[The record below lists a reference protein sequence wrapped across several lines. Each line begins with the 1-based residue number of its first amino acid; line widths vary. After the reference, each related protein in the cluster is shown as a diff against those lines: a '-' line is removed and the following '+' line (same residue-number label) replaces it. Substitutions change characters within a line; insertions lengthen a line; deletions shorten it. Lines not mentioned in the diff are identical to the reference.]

1 MHRVGTR
8 SVAIA
13 GGFTEQSANPTRLHG
28 NETELVQK
36 QTSLFPFLALGS
48 SQLGRKPALYSSQP
62 AGCNSCL
69 PSRLK
74 TVSPETSKANAGA
87 GSFLSFFNCVS
98 LGLFMHFPAE
108 MSCL

>member
-48 SQLGRKPALYSSQP
+48 SSWVGSLLCTALSLQVATRAYPPA
-62 AGCNSCL
+62 
-69 PSRLK
+69 
-74 TVSPETSKANAGA
+74 
-87 GSFLSFFNCVS
+87 
-98 LGLFMHFPAE
+98 
-108 MSCL
+108 